1 MSTPKPAQ
9 EWAGRAAARWLAGWL
24 SRCLAL
30 ALLAPVAGCS
40 SGADEPAAP
49 EVAPRS
55 VLFVGNSFTAA
66 HGGLDQHLQALAA
79 SMRAPRALS
88 VTRSTLDGAT
98 LQTLRQDAATLQA
111 VRAGGHDRVVLQ
123 DDIPE
128 YGGPA
133 VDAFLEQVR
142 WFNQEIRARGSQPV
156 LLMAW
161 PYERLP
167 WATLDTI
174 ATAHRRIG
182 AELDIPV
189 APVGAA
195 MAASRA
201 ARPALDMLGPDRE
214 HETLHGSYLA
224 ACVVYATLFHESPL
238 GATYA
243 PAGIT
248 GEEAAFL
255 QRLAWDS
262 VAAWNAAATAR

>member
-1 MSTPKPAQ
+1 MTTPKPPD
-9 EWAGRAAARWLAGWL
+9 EKTGRAMGAARWLAG
-24 SRCLAL
+24 CLAL
-30 ALLAPVAGCS
+30 ALLAPMAGCS

-49 EVAPRS
+49 DDPPRS
-55 VLFVGNSFTAA
+55 VLFVGNSFSAA
-66 HGGLDQHLQALAA
+66 HGGLDLHFRALAA
-79 SMRAPRALS
+79 SMRVPRDVA
-88 VTRSTLDGAT
+88 VARSTQDGAT

-111 VRAGGHDRVVLQ
+111 LRTGAHDRVVLQ

-128 YGGPA
+128 YGGPTTD
-133 VDAFLEQVR
+133 VFLDQVR
-142 WFNQEIRARGSQPV
+142 WFNQEVRARGSRAV
-156 LLMAW
+156 LFMAW
-161 PYERLP
+161 PYDRLP

-174 ATAHRRIG
+174 AAAHRRIG
-182 AELDIPV
+182 AELDIAV
-189 APVGAA
+189 APVAAA

-224 ACVVYATLFHESPL
+224 ACVVYATLFGESPL

-243 PAGIT
+243 PPGIT